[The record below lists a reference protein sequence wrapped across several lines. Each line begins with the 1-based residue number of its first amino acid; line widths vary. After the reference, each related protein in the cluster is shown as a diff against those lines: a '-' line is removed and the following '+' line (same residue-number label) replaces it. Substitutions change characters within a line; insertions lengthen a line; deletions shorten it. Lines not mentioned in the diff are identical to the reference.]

1 MLTNYL
7 QAVASLLLPQNT
19 VATFTQSLASASSTG
34 PSLASY
40 QGALWGRLAC
50 RIVQGKWSEAA
61 SDLSAVKESIDQRT
75 TSPLEAVRQRAYLM
89 HWSLFV
95 FLNQR
100 DGVEALC
107 DLFSERYY
115 LQSMENLVPWLLRYY
130 TAGIILSPSRRRAG
144 LQDILA
150 EISSLSYL
158 YSDPM
163 TEFLASLFDAFDFDV
178 AQAKLAD
185 CQRLIKNDFF
195 LQVHADKFMH
205 EARMLICEMY
215 CSVHRTV
222 DLRMLAQKL
231 QFTDEEAEKWTA
243 DMVRGHSGTAL
254 LDAKIDSSSRQVIIA
269 PPTKPGHKAVVEATK
284 EMTARSAVLATNLEA
299 LAKDQA
305 LFFQYRA

>member
-1 MLTNYL
+1 MLAYSILLSIFQYTND
-7 QAVASLLLPQNT
+7 V
-19 VATFTQSLASASSTG
+19 
-34 PSLASY
+34 
-40 QGALWGRLAC
+40 C
-50 RIVQGKWSEAA
+50 C
-61 SDLSAVKESIDQRT
+61 
-75 TSPLEAVRQRAYLM
+75 
-89 HWSLFV
+89 LF
-95 FLNQR
+95 
-100 DGVEALC
+100 
-107 DLFSERYY
+107 
-115 LQSMENLVPWLLRYY
+115 RYY

-284 EMTARSAVLATNLEA
+284 EMTARSAVLAANLEA